1 MPQNQVNNKD
11 SNLRKEVYSYLLQYK
26 EDVPQWLKDYGNG
39 MPISFADVM
48 SGRVGYYPGSRFDG
62 TLIKLGNK
70 SHAVHS
76 FLYVDYDVS
85 REEMENHLAEPN
97 SLRGYHSIG
106 RIEWKESDM
115 LPNGQY
121 VLNVYDY
128 PRLPS
133 TAPRLVLREKPYCFT
148 EILERNADCDDSWG
162 SERFALTLLFADGI
176 ATYYNLFC
184 REYNKAPWIMLLQDH
199 GFGGNYDRFGKN
211 GLLDAIIHKN
221 NIRPTFVICDK
232 CTRIWDGYEI
242 IPNLIPISRPT
253 IRDER
258 QLFKNVKV

>member
-1 MPQNQVNNKD
+1 
-11 SNLRKEVYSYLLQYK
+11 
-26 EDVPQWLKDYGNG
+26 
-39 MPISFADVM
+39 
-48 SGRVGYYPGSRFDG
+48 
-62 TLIKLGNK
+62 
-70 SHAVHS
+70 
-76 FLYVDYDVS
+76 
-85 REEMENHLAEPN
+85 
-97 SLRGYHSIG
+97 
-106 RIEWKESDM
+106 M

-133 TAPRLVLREKPYCFT
+133 TTPRLVLREKPYCFT

-221 NIRPTFVICDK
+221 NIRPTFVICDE